1 MFRVL
6 LVLMAVLLGFC
17 SGCPTRAELTDSI
30 TTAPREFVCPTRHIT
45 VGIHPDFTPH
55 QRFLIGMAITDLKHL
70 NVHGRIVDG
79 PADVVIRH
87 WTFNCE
93 SLILGSYTAET
104 NYALIDPRCSITD
117 QQFRAVVV
125 HELGHWLGMRHVCR
139 PDGRTS
145 DVCSP
150 VGRGEAVMNPTTAI
164 DQSAM
169 PNSLDIAEY
178 NRVCWIRSR

>member
-1 MFRVL
+1 M
-6 LVLMAVLLGFC
+6 
-17 SGCPTRAELTDSI
+17 
-30 TTAPREFVCPTRHIT
+30 
-45 VGIHPDFTPH
+45 
-55 QRFLIGMAITDLKHL
+55 
-70 NVHGRIVDG
+70 DG

-104 NYALIDPRCSITD
+104 NYTLIDPRCSITD

-169 PNSLDIAEY
+169 PNRLDIAEY